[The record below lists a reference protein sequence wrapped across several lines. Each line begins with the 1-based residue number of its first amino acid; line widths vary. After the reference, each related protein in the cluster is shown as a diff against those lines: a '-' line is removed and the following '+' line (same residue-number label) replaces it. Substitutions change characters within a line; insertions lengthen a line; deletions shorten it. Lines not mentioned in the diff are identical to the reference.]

1 MIVNAGV
8 AAELA
13 KGHVTVFDVVTLR
26 ISRGRIIRF
35 PASTGTGGV
44 ATPIVDAV
52 RWTDAPV
59 PLRVYDIDVETTG
72 LPPNLYQPLSGA
84 AYKRDR
90 LRQSVGREVMQLGV
104 SVTGDL
110 PINLSTACDSAGVL
124 SGSFATSLMEL
135 CLLGL
140 LDGARI
146 TVDQVVLPSGQ
157 LPSTPTAAGEAYGIV
172 STIPVRR
179 FDGIVRKA
187 SPDNERITME
197 CCDPLILG
205 GGSVPVG
212 IFSPLCRWELGEGQ
226 CPVAWN
232 LGDASMGTHIRIPGT
247 SVAFPDAMRVKLL
260 LSDIFT
266 GAVDILSARELAWAM
281 LVPLDGPMMGMK
293 FQIGGLDGTG
303 MEGDTTHIQWQ
314 LADTF
319 PWVWSCNYFH
329 IEVACSKRIHASGAD
344 AQPRSCLVWDEAPS
358 RSGLPS
364 SLHRFSGCPDMPQPE
379 TA

>member
-1 MIVNAGV
+1 MINNPGV

-13 KGHVTVFDVVTLR
+13 KGHVTIFDVVTLR

-35 PASTGTGGV
+35 PGASGTGGV

-59 PLRVYDIDVETTG
+59 PLRVYEIDG
-72 LPPNLYQPLSGA
+72 SGPNLFQPLSGA

-110 PINLSTACDSAGVL
+110 PINLSTACDSVGVL

-146 TVDQVVLPSGQ
+146 TVDQVVLTSGQ
-157 LPSTPTAAGEAYGIV
+157 LPSTPTAAGAAYGIV

-179 FDGIVRKA
+179 FDGIIRKA
-187 SPDNERITME
+187 SPENERITME
-197 CCDPLILG
+197 CCDPRILG

-212 IFSPLCRWELGEGQ
+212 IFSPSCRWDFCEGP

-232 LGDASMGTHIRIPGT
+232 LGDASMGTHIRLAGT
-247 SVAFPDAMRVKLL
+247 AVDFQDGSRVKVL
-260 LSDIFT
+260 LSNLFT
-266 GAVDILSARELAWAM
+266 GAVDLLSARELVWAM
-281 LVPLDGPMMGMK
+281 LVPLDGPMMGMR
-293 FQIGGLDGTG
+293 FQLGSLDGTG
-303 MEGDTTHIQWQ
+303 MESDTTHIQWQ
-314 LADTF
+314 LADSL
-319 PWVWSCNYFH
+319 PWVWSCNYCH
-329 IEVACSKRIHASGAD
+329 LEIGCSKRLHATGAE
-344 AQPRSCLVWDEAPS
+344 AQPRTCVVWNGHPV
-358 RSGLPS
+358 RSGLPT
-364 SLHRFSGCPDMPQPE
+364 SLHRFGGFPDMPQPE

>member
-1 MIVNAGV
+1 MIVNAGIS
-8 AAELA
+8 AELA
-13 KGHVTVFDVVTLR
+13 TGRVTVFDVVTLR

-59 PLRVYDIDVETTG
+59 PLRVYDLDVETTG

-90 LRQSVGREVMQLGV
+90 LRQSVGREVTQLGI
-104 SVTGDL
+104 SVAGDL
-110 PINLSTACDSAGVL
+110 PINLSTACSSTGVL
-124 SGSFATSLMEL
+124 SGSFATSLLEL

-146 TVDQVVLPSGQ
+146 TVDQVVLPAGQ
-157 LPSTPTAAGEAYGIV
+157 LPSTPTAAGESYGIV

-187 SPDNERITME
+187 SPQNERVTLE

-212 IFSPLCRWELGEGQ
+212 VFSPACRWDFCEGA

-232 LGDASMGTHIRIPGT
+232 LGNLTSGTHIAIPGT
-247 SVAFPDAMRVKLL
+247 SVTFLDANKIQVPWNAFDPIDGVVSIWEMYR
-260 LSDIFT
+260 IMW
-266 GAVDILSARELAWAM
+266 AV
-281 LVPLDGPMMGMK
+281 LVPQDGPMMGMK
-293 FQIGGLDGTG
+293 FQLGAFV
-303 MEGDTTHIQWQ
+303 
-314 LADTF
+314 ADLSNATIDF
-319 PWVWSCNYFH
+319 ADALPWVWSCTSAH
-329 IEVACSKRIHASGAD
+329 VELSCSKRLTR
-344 AQPRSCLVWDEAPS
+344 QPLELTARSCTEWSTEPMRA
-358 RSGLPS
+358 GLPN
-364 SLHRFSGCPDMPQPE
+364 SLARFSGCPDMPQPE